1 MCCRHEPQVMS
12 CASCHAASIRTSQT
26 GVQIKVKYRSRPK
39 CITDHNGNEANDARA
54 AKRVQ
59 HSAARMAL
67 GQLWTD
73 RAIKVVDRSAIQR
86 SDRGAISDHTT
97 VIHCLRLSSACQYR
111 KSFCWNL
118 APSCTVDLLALPIA
132 CTSRSCYLSYH
143 LGV

>member
-12 CASCHAASIRTSQT
+12 RASFHAASIRTSQT
-26 GVQIKVKYRSRPK
+26 GVQIKVQYRSHPK
-39 CITDHNGNEANDARA
+39 CITDHNGNEANDART

-86 SDRGAISDHTT
+86 SDRGAISDNTT
-97 VIHCLRLSSACQYR
+97 VIYRTIVTGLVGMAADQQRLVLPASLGKQKKPDSAEAESS
-111 KSFCWNL
+111 L
-118 APSCTVDLLALPIA
+118 
-132 CTSRSCYLSYH
+132 
-143 LGV
+143 